1 MPQLL
6 LELFSEEIPARMQAQ
21 AGRDL
26 ARMAEERL
34 KAAGLPYESLK
45 TYAGPRRLTLVVE
58 RLPAAQA
65 DRSEEIKGPRAT
77 APEQA
82 LDGFLRKT
90 GLARADLTERDGVL
104 YAVIAQKGRPTPEII
119 AEMVEAILRAFPWP
133 KSMRWGSGTFRWVRP
148 LKRILCILDGAVVP
162 FEIEGI
168 ASGDLTEGHR
178 FMGADHAPF
187 AVKGFDDYRDQLAA
201 RFVVLEQG
209 DRKRLIL
216 DGARA
221 ACAAKGVALVEDEG
235 LLEEVSGLAEWPVPV
250 LGDMD
255 PAFLDLPPEVIRT
268 SMRTHQKYFAVRPAS
283 GTDGKLAP
291 HFVVVANIE
300 AADGGAVIA
309 AGNAK
314 VLSARLADARFF
326 WTEDRKVS
334 LQDRL
339 EKLKG
344 VTFHA
349 KLGTLY
355 ERVERIEALAREI
368 APLVGAD
375 PDLAAKAAR
384 LAKADLGTGM
394 VGEFPEL
401 QGVMGGYYARLE
413 PFSLEGGRAGMGVKG
428 AALDADSAGGAS
440 GVSPSTPGASAPTPD
455 PSPFEGEG
463 RWFDGL
469 TPDQVDQVADAVR
482 DHYKPVGPSDSVP
495 TAPVTAAV
503 GLADKL
509 DTLVGFFAIDEKPTG
524 SRDPFAL
531 RRAALG
537 SIKQLADGAIRLS
550 LSQVITSAVKI
561 AAKKEI
567 EAFKALAQYD
577 GEAAGAGDI
586 LRHFNLPFMRTL
598 NAQSGVTGQ
607 ISVSPNAFPMIIFDP
622 DFFASLNAE
631 YPMFGQKY
639 DLPDRKA
646 QLLAFFADRLKVLLR
661 DEGKRHDLVDA
672 VFAPIDGKADNDLV
686 RIVARVEALSV
697 FLATEDGASLLAGYK
712 RASQLLKA
720 EEKKLALPLQGGGI
734 KGGGVGQGGASE
746 GAGGASGGQSPNLSA
761 RTPIPDPSPFE
772 GEGSLNPLLSEH
784 APPEEAA
791 LMAALRL
798 VEGEVDEALE
808 AEDFTAAMR
817 HLAHLRAPVDAFFD
831 KVLVNDPDPAV
842 RLNRLRLLTQVRDTA
857 NRVADFSLISG

>member
-6 LELFSEEIPARMQAQ
+6 LELFSEEIPARMQTQ

-34 KAAGLPYESLK
+34 KAAGLPFDSLK
-45 TYAGPRRLTLVVE
+45 TYAGPRRLTLVVDG
-58 RLPAAQA
+58 LPAAQE
-65 DRSEEIKGPRAT
+65 DRSEEIKGPRAN

-82 LDGFLRKT
+82 LEGFLRKT
-90 GLARADLTERDGVL
+90 GLSRADLTERDGVL
-104 YAVIAQKGRPTPEII
+104 FAVIAQKGRPTPEIV
-119 AEMVEAILRAFPWP
+119 AEMAEAILRGFPWP
-133 KSMRWGSGTFRWVRP
+133 KSMRWGSGAFRWVRP
-148 LKRILCILDGAVVP
+148 LKRILCLFDGQVVP

-168 ASGDLTEGHR
+168 RSGDLTEGHR
-178 FMGADHAPF
+178 FMGPSGRLQHRPIKVAQFDQYKTALFDHF
-187 AVKGFDDYRDQLAA
+187 VILDQI
-201 RFVVLEQG
+201 

-221 ACAAKGVALVEDEG
+221 VCAAKGVELVEDEG

-268 SMRTHQKYFAVRPAS
+268 SMRTHQKYFAVRRPNEKEGGEGS
-283 GTDGKLAP
+283 KLAP
-291 HFVVVANIE
+291 HFVVVANIA

-314 VLSARLADARFF
+314 VLSARLSDARFF
-326 WTEDRKVS
+326 WTEDRKTP
-334 LQDRL
+334 LEDRL

-349 KLGTLY
+349 KLGSMY

-401 QGVMGGYYARLE
+401 QGVMGGYYARAE
-413 PFSLEGGRAGMGVKG
+413 PFPLDGGRAGMGVKG
-428 AALDADSAGGAS
+428 AASSDLPANGGAS
-440 GVSPSTPGASAPTPD
+440 TPTPD
-455 PSPFEGEG
+455 PSPIEGEG
-463 RWFDGL
+463 RWFTGL
-469 TPDQVDQVADAVR
+469 TPAEVDQIADAVR
-482 DHYKPVGPSDSVP
+482 DHYKPVGPSDTVP
-495 TAPVTAAV
+495 TAPVTVAV
-503 GLADKL
+503 ALADKL

-524 SRDPFAL
+524 SRDPYAL

-537 SIKQLADGAIRLS
+537 NIKVICTNEISVGLIKLIDAALRILLDVVVRVTIRENDYT
-550 LSQVITSAVKI
+550 ITS
-561 AAKKEI
+561 
-567 EAFKALAQYD
+567 
-577 GEAAGAGDI
+577 
-586 LRHFNLPFMRTL
+586 
-598 NAQSGVTGQ
+598 
-607 ISVSPNAFPMIIFDP
+607 SVSTKNKLIAESE
-622 DFFASLNAE
+622 AGLNEAPTPSE
-631 YPMFGQKY
+631 ADQFGQDHLAWVIEQERK
-639 DLPDRKA
+639 DL
-646 QLLAFFADRLKVLLR
+646 LNFFADRLKVLFR

-672 VFAPIDGKADNDLV
+672 VFAPINGQADDDLV
-686 RIVARVEALSV
+686 RIVARVEALSG
-697 FLATEDGASLLAGYK
+697 FLATEDGATLLAGYK
-712 RASQLLKA
+712 RAVNILKA
-720 EEKKLALPLQGGGI
+720 EEKKSPLSLDGRGGG
-734 KGGGVGQGGASE
+734 GE
-746 GAGGASGGQSPNLSA
+746 GAGATLADGGAV
-761 RTPIPDPSPFE
+761 TPIPGPSPIE
-772 GEGSLNPLLSEH
+772 GEGSLHLNPLLSDH

-791 LMAALRL
+791 LAAALR
-798 VEGEVDEALE
+798 VEAGRVDEALA

-831 KVLVNDPDPAV
+831 KVLVNDPDPAI